1 MDTNKSDG
9 SVTQQGRL
17 PNLTTKYNIMKNRKF
32 WETNRHPI
40 TGFTINRNKED
51 AFLRDKE
58 SEVEELETVFE
69 LIEIAEW
76 N

>member
-1 MDTNKSDG
+1 
-9 SVTQQGRL
+9 
-17 PNLTTKYNIMKNRKF
+17 MKNRKF